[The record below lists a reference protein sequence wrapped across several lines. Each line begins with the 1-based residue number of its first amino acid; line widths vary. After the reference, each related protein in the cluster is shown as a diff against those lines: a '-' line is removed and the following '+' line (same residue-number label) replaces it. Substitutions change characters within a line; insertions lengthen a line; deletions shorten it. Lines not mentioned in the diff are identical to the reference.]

1 MIDMT
6 LWQDVLT
13 HLNIEHNAALIDQSI
28 PDAVEEIPPP
38 VFQKQALGTVEA
50 CQRARRYSQSRFDH
64 IVLIAGAEPGRQINC
79 SDFTGV

>member
-28 PDAVEEIPPP
+28 PDAVEEIRPLFFETSAWYSRSVP
-38 VFQKQALGTVEA
+38 A
-50 CQRARRYSQSRFDH
+50 CSAVQPIS
-64 IVLIAGAEPGRQINC
+64 L
-79 SDFTGV
+79 